1 MAGLNLSPV
10 HMGAGDITYLAVPV
24 RIGAQGLPGLREP
37 IYLPASAEA
46 TFSGGHNSSGS
57 HGALLGG
64 GSGGWNFDPYDNI
77 PAPMFDV
84 LTQTSPQTASLDS
97 LKPSTESL
105 KLSVQQP
112 CDRSNNPTIL
122 NTAKQSLEDAVTL
135 NTATSQGP
143 QDAAATTS
151 TAIVK
156 ESCDNSPRLSHAS
169 HSSLLSN
176 SAITDQCLTP
186 DQTNKPLNSYDPD
199 AILIDCTTSTPIV
212 EESCDNSPRLS
223 RASHSSQQ
231 TNGGATTY
239 PCLTPDQTN
248 KPLNSYDP
256 CVILTTG
263 STSSLLSTISEDCFS
278 KYLPSLS
285 TTSEDVLD
293 NVRPFF
299 ALKKAKMSDF
309 VLSHL
314 QFVDTFEH

>member
-37 IYLPASAEA
+37 IYLPASAAA
-46 TFSGGHNSSGS
+46 TFSGGPSSSGS

-64 GSGGWNFDPYDNI
+64 ESGGWNFDPYDNI

-84 LTQTSPQTASLDS
+84 LTQTSPQTALLDS

-105 KLSVQQP
+105 KLSAQPP
-112 CDRSNNPTIL
+112 CDRSNSPTIL
-122 NTAKQSLEDAVTL
+122 NTAKQSLEDAVIL
-135 NTATSQGP
+135 NTATSQCP
-143 QDAAATTS
+143 QDAATTTS
-151 TAIVK
+151 TAIV
-156 ESCDNSPRLSHAS
+156 
-169 HSSLLSN
+169 
-176 SAITDQCLTP
+176 
-186 DQTNKPLNSYDPD
+186 
-199 AILIDCTTSTPIV
+199 
-212 EESCDNSPRLS
+212 EESCDESPRLS
-223 RASHSSQQ
+223 RTSHSSLQ

-248 KPLNSYDP
+248 KPLIPYDP

-263 STSSLLSTISEDCFS
+263 STSSLLSTTSEDCFS

-293 NVRPFF
+293 NVSPF
-299 ALKKAKMSDF
+299 L
-309 VLSHL
+309 L
-314 QFVDTFEH
+314 